1 MKHLFT
7 ILVLI
12 MGISITIIIVSVDIM
27 FLLIVINAIKNYIEE
42 IIRDWKYNAFLR
54 SRRRLSSLDDERSN
68 QG

>member
-27 FLLIVINAIKNYIEE
+27 FLLIIINAIKNYIEE